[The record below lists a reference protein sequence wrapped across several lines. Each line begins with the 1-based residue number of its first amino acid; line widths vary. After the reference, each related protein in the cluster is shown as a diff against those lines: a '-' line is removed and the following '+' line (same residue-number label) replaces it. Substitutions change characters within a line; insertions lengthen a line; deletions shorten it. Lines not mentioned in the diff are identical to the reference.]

1 MIWTSEAIW
10 HLLDLCKENFDQ
22 IRDGPKDAP
31 IYRKM
36 ANQLVMFGPSAKDVR
51 KMIKSLKKLNSL
63 KLSEVEVSVGTS
75 PPAKRKKVNKIE
87 SPSNFVEIID
97 LTSLMSTD
105 EDFVVSPSRA
115 GRKRRLSE
123 ELLVV
128 ERMKVEVF
136 KLLLVQIK
144 RFHKT
149 VLELLAQVMTY

>member
-22 IRDGPKDAP
+22 LRDVPKDAP

-63 KLSEVEVSVGTS
+63 SDVKVSIGTS
-75 PPAKRKKVNKIE
+75 PPSKRKKVNKID